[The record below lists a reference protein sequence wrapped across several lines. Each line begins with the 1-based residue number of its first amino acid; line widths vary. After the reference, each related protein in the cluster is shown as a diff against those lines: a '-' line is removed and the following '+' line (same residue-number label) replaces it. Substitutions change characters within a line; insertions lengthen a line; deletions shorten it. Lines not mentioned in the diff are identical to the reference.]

1 MLPLLL
7 RPDCFGRCLVSFR
20 SGVARV
26 TSSKLLTDM
35 NRRPGLVGLYFLT
48 GITPY
53 SPWSSAGQFRSAH
66 GRRDDY
72 TPSNSPSIF
81 WPGAS
86 VTIAFFHDGLCP
98 VKRVCPRARRRVL
111 PVTLTVLTATTLIF

>member
-48 GITPY
+48 GTTLSPTWCGAVHFRPALCQRLRRLGHGHESTP
-53 SPWSSAGQFRSAH
+53 SPCSALPRS
-66 GRRDDY
+66 GRSERRGDY

-86 VTIAFFHDGLCP
+86 VTIAFFHDGL
-98 VKRVCPRARRRVL
+98 
-111 PVTLTVLTATTLIF
+111 